1 MCCSRIF
8 IVSIKEVT
16 VMLNRRKNIET
27 DIEVSVIIVGVIYAM
42 LLILAIA
49 QATGTVL

>member
-1 MCCSRIF
+1 MRCSRIF
-8 IVSIKEVT
+8 IVNIKEVT
-16 VMLNRRKNIET
+16 VMLNGRKNIDT

-49 QATGTVL
+49 QASGTVS